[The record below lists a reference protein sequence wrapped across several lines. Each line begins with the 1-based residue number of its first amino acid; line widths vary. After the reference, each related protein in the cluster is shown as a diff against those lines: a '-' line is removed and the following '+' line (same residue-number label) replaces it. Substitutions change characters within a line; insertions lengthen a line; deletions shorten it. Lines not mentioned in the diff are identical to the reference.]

1 MLYGVAA
8 LITCPSPH
16 TGHTRDMRLTLLPLL
31 GALHLRY
38 PSYNAVSVLELTAA
52 SAPEALATTALI
64 PDSLNTPAW
73 QDTPEIALPM
83 TVIPW
88 AERRGLAV
96 YGLAEPPADANAEA
110 DFRRYLAQYPAGQA
124 RLREV
129 DTALEDVRA
138 TLMTALTLARITAE
152 LLPRL
157 AAYHHLRERLF
168 EDGPGTGWLR
178 ARVAAM
184 AQRLLTLPYQR
195 VTVLACLDHL
205 PFLSEALAGRAE
217 LATPPAIAASDAA
230 RERSL
235 LDFAFLGEVADPASL
250 LAQLREVSS
259 PEARYHEANLLLAHG
274 HAAEA
279 LELLEAAS
287 RGDFSRP
294 YFLPGY
300 LLARLGQLY
309 DLAGRR
315 DQAIKA
321 YRAVRALAWAPP
333 EALTVAQEGLQ
344 SPFSGATDAQ

>member
-1 MLYGVAA
+1 
-8 LITCPSPH
+8 
-16 TGHTRDMRLTLLPLL
+16 
-31 GALHLRY
+31 
-38 PSYNAVSVLELTAA
+38 
-52 SAPEALATTALI
+52 
-64 PDSLNTPAW
+64 
-73 QDTPEIALPM
+73 
-83 TVIPW
+83 
-88 AERRGLAV
+88 
-96 YGLAEPPADANAEA
+96 LAEPPADLNAEA
-110 DFRRYLAQYPAGQA
+110 DFRHYLAQYPAGQT

-129 DTALEDVRA
+129 DAALTEVGEI
-138 TLMTALTLARITAE
+138 LSKALTLERITAE
-152 LLPRL
+152 LLPRV
-157 AAYHHLRERLF
+157 AAYHRLRERLF

-184 AQRLLTLPYQR
+184 AERLLTLPYQR

-205 PFLSEALAGRAE
+205 PFLSEELAGRVE
-217 LATPPAIAASDAA
+217 LATPPEIAASDSA

-235 LDFAFLGEVADPASL
+235 LDFAFLGEAADPVSL
-250 LAQLREVSS
+250 IAQLREVSS

-274 HAAEA
+274 HAVEA

-321 YRAVRALAWAPP
+321 YRAVRALTWAPA
-333 EALTVAQEGLQ
+333 EALLAAQEGLQ
-344 SPFSGATDAQ
+344 SPFSGATSAH

>member
-1 MLYGVAA
+1 
-8 LITCPSPH
+8 
-16 TGHTRDMRLTLLPLL
+16 MRLTLLPLL
-31 GALHLRY
+31 AALHLRY

-52 SAPEALATTALI
+52 SAPEALATTALA
-64 PDSLNTPAW
+64 PDSLSTPAR

-88 AERRGLAV
+88 AVGRRLPV
-96 YGLAEPPADANAEA
+96 YGLAEPPADPNAEA
-110 DFRRYLAQYPAGQA
+110 DFRHYLARYPAGQA

-129 DTALEDVRA
+129 DAALDDLRA
-138 TLMTALTLARITAE
+138 TLNTALTLARITAE

-178 ARVAAM
+178 ARVAVM
-184 AQRLLTLPYQR
+184 AQRLLTLPQQR
-195 VTVLACLDHL
+195 VTVLVCLDHL
-205 PFLSEALAGRAE
+205 PFLHEALAGRAD
-217 LATPPAIAASDAA
+217 LAAPPEITASDAA

-235 LDFAFLGEVADPASL
+235 LDYAFLGEAPDPTSL
-250 LAQLREVSS
+250 LAQLREIRS

-279 LELLEAAS
+279 LELLEVAS

-309 DLAGRR
+309 DLAGQR
-315 DQAIKA
+315 DKAVKA
-321 YRAVRALAWAPP
+321 YRAVRALAWAPA
-333 EALTVAQEGLQ
+333 EALLAAQEGLQ
-344 SPFSGATDAQ
+344 SPFSGATSAR

>member
-1 MLYGVAA
+1 
-8 LITCPSPH
+8 
-16 TGHTRDMRLTLLPLL
+16 
-31 GALHLRY
+31 
-38 PSYNAVSVLELTAA
+38 
-52 SAPEALATTALI
+52 
-64 PDSLNTPAW
+64 
-73 QDTPEIALPM
+73 
-83 TVIPW
+83 
-88 AERRGLAV
+88 
-96 YGLAEPPADANAEA
+96 LAEPPADANAEA
-110 DFRRYLAQYPAGQA
+110 DFRRYLAQYPGGQT

-129 DTALEDVRA
+129 DAALDDVRA
-138 TLMTALTLARITAE
+138 ILSTALTLARITGE

-168 EDGPGTGWLR
+168 QDGPGTGWLR

-217 LATPPAIAASDAA
+217 LAAPPAITVSEAA

-235 LDFAFLGEVADPASL
+235 LDFAFLGEVADPVSL
-250 LAQLREVSS
+250 LAQLREVGSS
-259 PEARYHEANLLLAHG
+259 EARYHQANLLLAHG

-309 DLAGRR
+309 DLTGQR
-315 DQAIKA
+315 DKAIRA
-321 YRAVRALAWAPP
+321 YRAVRALAWAPA
-333 EALTVAQEGLQ
+333 EALVAAQEGLQ
-344 SPFSGATDAQ
+344 LPFSGAGSAR